1 MKSKIHCHSR
11 LSLIT
16 VLLGAQSALGQTPPS
31 PAPTPAAPV
40 PLPGAVNVSMKLD
53 LVSWA
58 ETIRGLQITSG
69 GKGANC
75 AARAFEYSKP
85 ISYSGSNILE
95 IKRDLKVASGTTAE
109 SQIPAPATD
118 PKVPLTELE
127 KRRKKDPSIVALA
140 LLPAGSTRATI
151 LLTPAASGTYN
162 TFVIDDD
169 PSKLPFGKLRI
180 HNYCNFP
187 IAVRCNNKD
196 RKELKPKETT
206 IVSAVNSGVMYELT
220 YWKDGK
226 WVAEGSNII
235 TVEPTMQVQM
245 VVLKSEANYFTSS
258 DGSRGSFI
266 QSVTLRRD
274 KLQKPDESAAAGN

>member
-1 MKSKIHCHSR
+1 MKSKIHYR
-11 LSLIT
+11 P
-16 VLLGAQSALGQTPPS
+16 LLNLVTILVGVPSALGQTPPTPP
-31 PAPTPAAPV
+31 PAPVAPA

-58 ETIRGLQITSG
+58 ETIRSLQITSG

-75 AARAFEYSKP
+75 TAKAFEYSKP
-85 ISYSGSNILE
+85 ISYSGSSVLE
-95 IKRDLKVASGTTAE
+95 IKRDLKAASGNTAE
-109 SQIPAPATD
+109 SKIPVPAVD
-118 PKVPLTELE
+118 PKVPLSELE
-127 KRRKKDPSIVALA
+127 KRRLKDPSIVALA
-140 LLPAGSTRATI
+140 LLPPGSMRATV
-151 LLTPAASGTYN
+151 LLTPAAGGTYN

-206 IVSAVNSGVMYELT
+206 IVSAVNSGVIYELT

-235 TVEPTMQVQM
+235 TVEPTTQVQM

-258 DGSRGSFI
+258 DGSRGSFV

-274 KLQKPDESAAAGN
+274 KSQKPDEPTAVEN